1 MTGTTIDHMVSLV
14 VLITVLIV
22 SMGAFG
28 QIITAAVT
36 YQQNHEISMKAAELT
51 NTLLLSSGDPNS
63 WGRSDNLP
71 LAFGLQDSD
80 VGGYSLEAFALSRL
94 SSRMPLVYYG
104 KTGLWYSNNSL
115 GEQSLLVPVANTVNY
130 TAMARLLGVEGSYG
144 FKLTV
149 TPTLNVSLSEL
160 NLNPLTLK
168 VEVKAP
174 TGMIGDAALSYFVCQ
189 AVPQAG
195 QVPSIRTISGANRT
209 DLEGSATL
217 EFSSVDGSRDA
228 YSVVVYARAGGLSGV
243 GYTCRNSLGDNKIVP
258 LIESFENRSI
268 LLAHNWDLRSFPPPV
283 EVLYFNATF
292 LILAQ
297 DFRLSEIRMTDSGGF
312 AREGQVNYGE
322 GYSHV
327 RVQIPSRNAGILI
340 VAYSS
345 GDYSGIALMPWGIS
359 VLGFSTVFG
368 GDASQADWV
377 AIEPR
382 QVSISMISYQ
392 AKVAVWKTSGYQPG
406 RYTP

>member
-1 MTGTTIDHMVSLV
+1 
-14 VLITVLIV
+14 
-22 SMGAFG
+22 
-28 QIITAAVT
+28 
-36 YQQNHEISMKAAELT
+36 
-51 NTLLLSSGDPNS
+51 
-63 WGRSDNLP
+63 
-71 LAFGLQDSD
+71 
-80 VGGYSLEAFALSRL
+80 
-94 SSRMPLVYYG
+94 MPLVYYG